1 MVLMFVGSILS
12 ILNGIYLPIVLIIYA
27 KVSNEFMSYSIAT
40 HQKESYYCRNN
51 EDIFKYLAS
60 DNAESFLQKEVLYY
74 TFYGTILVVVLNA
87 MEAPSHML
95 WTVATL
101 RWAKRMRRALLA
113 SMLHREVEWFDLNSA
128 TEIPT
133 KLSE

>member
-1 MVLMFVGSILS
+1 MFVGSVGS
-12 ILNGIYLPIVLIIYA
+12 ILNGIGSPTVIVIFV
-27 KVSNEFMSYSIAT
+27 KVADELMSYGIAN
-40 HQKESYYCRNN
+40 QKESYYCGNN

-60 DNAESFLQKEVLYY
+60 DDPESLLQKEVLYY
-74 TFYGTILVVVLNA
+74 FYNYILVVVLNII
-87 MEAPSHML
+87 EAPSHIL

-101 RWAKRMRRALLA
+101 RQTKRMRQALFG
-113 SMLHREVEWFDLNSA
+113 SVLHRKVEWFDLNSA

>member
-1 MVLMFVGSILS
+1 MLVGSVGS
-12 ILNGIYLPIVLIIYA
+12 ILNGIGVSIVSVILV
-27 KVSNEFMSYSIAT
+27 KVANEFISYSIAN
-40 HQKESYYCRNN
+40 QKESYYCGNN

-60 DNAESFLQKEVLYY
+60 DDAESLLQQEVLYY
-74 TFYGTILVVVLNA
+74 SYYYILVVVLNI
-87 MEAPSHML
+87 MEAPSHIL

-101 RWAKRMRRALLA
+101 RQTKRMRQALFG
-113 SMLHREVEWFDLNSA
+113 SMLHKKVEWFDLNSA